1 VPDPVVTYFSIM
13 AFSSD
18 LKFVIQPGLP
28 VPGGADININLDV
41 ALVSI
46 VV

>member
-1 VPDPVVTYFSIM
+1 LLDDDIFLWS
-13 AFSSD
+13 
-18 LKFVIQPGLP
+18 LKFVIQPGNP
-28 VPGGADININLDV
+28 TPGGADININLDV